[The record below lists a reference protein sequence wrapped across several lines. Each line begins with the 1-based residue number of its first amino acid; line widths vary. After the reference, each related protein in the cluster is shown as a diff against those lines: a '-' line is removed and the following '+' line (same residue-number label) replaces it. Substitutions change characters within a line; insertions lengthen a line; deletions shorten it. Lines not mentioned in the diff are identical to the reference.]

1 MRSSCGAMKG
11 RRRQSIGCSRASAYT
26 LSAMLAV
33 AMAVSLSAL
42 VYYWSLSS
50 TSGGE
55 LAPSISNEALRSEEG
70 FEIHEVAFDRNLTE
84 VGFDGKGLVVYV
96 ANDGLVDVKLVG
108 IYVNGEN
115 VTMMPSSVTLSP
127 KEVKAVYAPYDW
139 SEGESYEVKVVS
151 SRGNYRSSRFLATSV
166 RIVD

>member
-1 MRSSCGAMKG
+1 
-11 RRRQSIGCSRASAYT
+11 
-26 LSAMLAV
+26 MLAI
-33 AMAVSLSAL
+33 AIAVSLSAL
-42 VYYWSLSS
+42 VYYWSQGF
-50 TSGGE
+50 TSGSE
-55 LAPSISNEALRSEEG
+55 IAPSILNEALRGEER

-84 VGFDGKGLVVYV
+84 VGFSGKGLVVYL
-96 ANDGLVDVKLVG
+96 ANDGSISVKLVG

-127 KEVKAVYAPYDW
+127 KEVEVVYAPYDW

>member
-11 RRRQSIGCSRASAYT
+11 RRRRSIGCSRASAYT
-26 LSAMLAV
+26 LSAMLAIAIV
-33 AMAVSLSAL
+33 VSLSAL

-50 TSGGE
+50 TSGE
-55 LAPSISNEALRSEEG
+55 FAPSILDEALRSEER

-84 VGFDGKGLVVYV
+84 VGFDGKGLVVYL
-96 ANDGLVDVKLVG
+96 ANDGSVSVKLVG
-108 IYVNGEN
+108 MYVNGEN

-127 KEVKAVYAPYDW
+127 KEVEAVYAPYDW

-151 SRGNYRSSRFLATSV
+151 SRGNHRSSRFLATSV